1 MALGPKPRSFG
12 PLTGG
17 AYQDLLNAHFLSQ
30 ALSTQPVRFTVIG
43 TDGQAHK
50 VTCTL
55 RNNQKDNTALSPY
68 DIEHDQQQQ
77 QFLLY
82 HLLQE
87 LMNRRGQPLALAP
100 ALYSVNEFVYP
111 VKSLVDVNDY
121 RVIPKP

>member
-1 MALGPKPRSFG
+1 MALGPKPRSVG

-30 ALSTQPVRFTVIG
+30 ALSTAPVKFTVMG
-43 TDGQAHK
+43 QDGKFHK
-50 VTCTL
+50 VSCTL

-87 LMNRRGQPLALAP
+87 IMNRRGQPLALSP
-100 ALYSVNEFVYP
+100 ALYSVNEGVYA
-111 VKSLVDVNDY
+111 VQSLVNVNDY